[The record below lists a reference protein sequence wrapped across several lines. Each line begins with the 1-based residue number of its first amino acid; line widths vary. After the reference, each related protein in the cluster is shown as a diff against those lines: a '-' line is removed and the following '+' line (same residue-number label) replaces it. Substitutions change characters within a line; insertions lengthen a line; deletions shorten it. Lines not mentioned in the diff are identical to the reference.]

1 VLAELVRRRGRGIV
15 AAAARWVQLPGS
27 MAKVLAMWW
36 KMLFAVALAYALLL
50 LWMYSQQSRYVYLAD
65 FPGRTLF
72 ATPADVGLPFEQVWL
87 QADDGTPLHGWYLPA
102 ASAGAATVGRAELSV
117 LFLHGNAGNISHRL
131 DTLQILHE
139 LGVNALIFDYRG
151 YGISEGS
158 PDEAGTYS
166 DARAAWEWLRARGA
180 PAARIV
186 VHGRSLGGGVA
197 GGLLEALAADG
208 ETPGGLVL
216 ESTFTSL
223 ADLGQYHYRWLP
235 VRWLTRI
242 IYPTRE
248 RLAALRLPLLVVHSP
263 DDSLVP
269 VAHGR
274 ALLAAAR
281 PSALGAPRWLE
292 IGGAHHNGYLLSRER
307 YAAGLGAFFS
317 DVAALAGEAERAAR
331 RGSLQ
336 AAGGALS
343 GGAAKR

>member
-1 VLAELVRRRGRGIV
+1 M
-15 AAAARWVQLPGS
+15 P
-27 MAKVLAMWW
+27 W
-36 KMLFAVALAYALLL
+36 KILFAVAIAYLLIA
-50 LWMYSQQSRYVYLAD
+50 LWMYSQQARYVYLPE

-72 ATPADVGLPFEQVWL
+72 ATPAAVGLPFEQVWL

-102 ASAGAATVGRAELSV
+102 ASAAGPAQLSV

-139 LGVNALIFDYRG
+139 LGVNTLIFDYRG

-158 PDEAGTYS
+158 PDEAGTYR
-166 DARAAWEWLRARGA
+166 DARAAWDWLRARGA

-197 GGLLEALAADG
+197 GGLLAELAADG

-223 ADLGQYHYRWLP
+223 ADLGQHHYRWLP

-242 IYPTRE
+242 TYPTRE
-248 RLAALRLPLLVVHSP
+248 RLAALSLPLLVVHSA
-263 DDSLVP
+263 DDKLVP
-269 VAHGR
+269 LSHGR
-274 ALLAAAR
+274 ALLDAAQ

-292 IGGAHHNGYLLSRER
+292 ISGAHHNGYLLSRER
-307 YAAGLGAFFS
+307 YAAGLGAFFA
-317 DVAALAGEAERAAR
+317 DVAALTANSERAAR
-331 RGSLQ
+331 RSLLQ
-336 AAGGALS
+336 RDDEEPGDAA
-343 GGAAKR
+343 RR